1 MYKGEAMKKI
11 YLFMYTAVFLLFLLY
26 FVVIPRQ
33 ALPFSNGVH
42 LLLIFSSA
50 AMTWGAI
57 KQNNRISMFCGIS
70 VFALICMSW
79 IVQIMVQHF

>member
-1 MYKGEAMKKI
+1 MKKI
-11 YLFMYTAVFLLFLLY
+11 YLFMYTAAFLLFLLY

-33 ALPFSNGVH
+33 PLPFSNKVH
-42 LLLIFSSA
+42 LLLILSSA
-50 AMTWGAI
+50 AMALGAI

-70 VFALICMSW
+70 VFVLICMSW